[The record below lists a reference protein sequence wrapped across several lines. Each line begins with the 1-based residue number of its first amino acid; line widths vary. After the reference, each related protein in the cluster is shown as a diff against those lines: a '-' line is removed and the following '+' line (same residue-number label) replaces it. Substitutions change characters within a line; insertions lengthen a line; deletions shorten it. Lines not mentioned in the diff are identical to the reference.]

1 MSKFL
6 IIQKTSARLKKG
18 TWSSRTMCFIIGRI
32 FIDLFIN
39 FFFYPCFSYVM
50 REFIESEREY
60 VRRLQIAVDVSRIL
74 LYNYA
79 AVQSI

>member
-1 MSKFL
+1 
-6 IIQKTSARLKKG
+6 
-18 TWSSRTMCFIIGRI
+18 
-32 FIDLFIN
+32 
-39 FFFYPCFSYVM
+39 M

-79 AVQSI
+79 AVQSSWGVMAHLCYLEPIFKYSDLLISHMAYGHVTVKCTSTFICIGQLI